1 MEVCSTLK
9 ASSLNLIAA
18 KLFKL
23 KRWNTHQSVAEMMGY
38 RLICKWITPTS
49 NEWKILIFESP
60 LPLKNQ
66 KKIFVEYS
74 NSIQEPNEQV
84 LCPVIRDSIWIY
96 IFVIN
101 KQIPSWRGQPASWR
115 ERWSTVDTQS
125 AGCKI
130 LGNLE

>member
-1 MEVCSTLK
+1 MKHAPVGSWNDGLSTDMQMNYTNFKWMEDINFWK
-9 ASSLNLIAA
+9 SSS
-18 KLFKL
+18 FK
-23 KRWNTHQSVAEMMGY
+23 K
-38 RLICKWITPTS
+38 P
-49 NEWKILIFESP
+49 
-60 LPLKNQ
+60 